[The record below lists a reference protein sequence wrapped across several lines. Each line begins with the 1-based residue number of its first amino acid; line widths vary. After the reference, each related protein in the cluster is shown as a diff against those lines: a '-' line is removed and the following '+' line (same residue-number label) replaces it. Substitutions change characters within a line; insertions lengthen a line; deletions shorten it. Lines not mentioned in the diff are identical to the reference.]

1 MGFCGF
7 EVGLDK
13 PLFSIAEPCVIAP
26 ESLTL
31 EPLRPLLDTL
41 KLLSIKASKA
51 EGCVSNQPPKT
62 TLRAATLF
70 VFAADSIEF
79 TY

>member
-41 KLLSIKASKA
+41 KLIDQGVKSRGLCEQS
-51 EGCVSNQPPKT
+51 
-62 TLRAATLF
+62 AT
-70 VFAADSIEF
+70 
-79 TY
+79 